1 MGAFEIT
8 VCATLCVLFL
18 AVLIVSLNNKYDTLK
33 SKWIAEGRESGLK
46 ELSGM

>member
-33 SKWIAEGRESGLK
+33 SKWIAERIVNGL
-46 ELSGM
+46 EQ